1 MKISEIFFSIQGES
15 TSVGLPCI
23 FIRLAGCNLKC
34 RWCDTTYAQNL
45 EQGEDYSIE
54 QIISMIK
61 KFNSKLVEIT
71 GGEPLIQEQ
80 TPLLLNELL
89 NNGYETLLETNG
101 SINLEHVNKHIIKII
116 DVKCPSSAQDGSFL
130 MENIKF
136 ITPID
141 EIKFVIADR
150 KDYEFSRDFLV
161 RCIKNT
167 TSKILFAPVHHK
179 MSPKELAKWMLADAL
194 KVRLQL
200 QIHKMIWADERGR

>member
-34 RWCDTTYAQNL
+34 RWCDTTYAHNL

-61 KFNSKLVEIT
+61 RINSRLVEIS
-71 GGEPLIQEQ
+71 GGEALIQEQ

-136 ITPID
+136 IGRT
-141 EIKFVIADR
+141 
-150 KDYEFSRDFLV
+150 
-161 RCIKNT
+161 
-167 TSKILFAPVHHK
+167 
-179 MSPKELAKWMLADAL
+179 KELKD
-194 KVRLQL
+194 
-200 QIHKMIWADERGR
+200 